1 MMLPGVHSFIKDY
14 AYNDDDN
21 DDRQQNAL
29 HERPDR
35 PRQSSPIY
43 QLTSSTISRI
53 FHLPILPPGVRPIIM
68 LMMLFFEN
76 FLHCLSLLPF
86 LPQCSSSFYAMFYFI
101 LFHGSL
107 AVRFIFSSFSFSS
120 AFLLVW
126 AIKVC
131 FCLCLSSLDLDLLL
145 DRFRFSSCV
154 WVWVWV
160 RVRAQRQLD
169 WEAHANNPRWVWR
182 DLCSNFA
189 ASCATWSDASLAAA
203 AVLAVPA
210 AKPSFPR
217 RTHSQQQEEHW

>member
-29 HERPDR
+29 HERPNR

-43 QLTSSTISRI
+43 QLTSTTISHK
-53 FHLPILPPGVRPIIM
+53 FHLSILPPGVRPIIM

-76 FLHCLSLLPF
+76 FLHCLSLPPF
-86 LPQCSSSFYAMFYFI
+86 LLQCSFSFLCHVLFYFI
-101 LFHGSL
+101 PWLFGRSFH
-107 AVRFIFSSFSFSS
+107 IFFVFFFLFL

-145 DRFRFSSCV
+145 DHFRFCSC
-154 WVWVWV
+154 VWVWV
-160 RVRAQRQLD
+160 RVRARRQLD

-217 RTHSQQQEEHW
+217 RKHSQQQEEQW